1 MMNDDAA
8 VWSCPCG
15 SSDPAD
21 CGRWETNEDANGY
34 NWIPE
39 YHAPVVSAS
48 TIYDYRGA
56 KPQWVPCYCSGN
68 DSRCDDCHGS
78 GTVRCG

>member
-1 MMNDDAA
+1 MMNNFNNDAA
-8 VWSCPCG
+8 WSCPCG

-21 CGRWETNEDANGY
+21 CGRWETNEDCNGY

-39 YHAPVVSAS
+39 YHGRVEDAS
-48 TIYDYRGA
+48 DHAA
-56 KPQWVPCYCSGN
+56 KPSHSQCYCSGN

-78 GTVRCG
+78 GSVRCG